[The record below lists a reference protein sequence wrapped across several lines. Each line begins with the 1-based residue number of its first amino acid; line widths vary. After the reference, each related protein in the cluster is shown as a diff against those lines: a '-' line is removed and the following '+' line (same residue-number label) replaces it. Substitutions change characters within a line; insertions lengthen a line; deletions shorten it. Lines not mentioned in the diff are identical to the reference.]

1 MKADEL
7 TLAHIGQRI
16 TLKAAGAKITGTLN
30 GFEVETDWI
39 EVGTIT
45 GGAEE
50 SVPGRRWVYMVVGQW
65 EARVPLDTEVTL

>member
-7 TLAHIGQRI
+7 TLGHIGRKV
-16 TLKAAGAKITGTLN
+16 TLEAAGAKITGTLN
-30 GFEVETDWI
+30 GFEVETDWV
-39 EVGTIT
+39 EERTI

-65 EARVPLDTEVTL
+65 KARVPLDTEVTL

>member
-7 TLAHIGQRI
+7 TLGHIGQRV
-16 TLKAAGAKITGTLN
+16 TLEAAGAKITGILN

-39 EVGTIT
+39 EARTL